1 MSEINPLHHPR
12 FWNRPHPGEYD
23 HTQNSIFSDKVAIP
37 LDMDGVVSKYMMEQ
51 FGKMNRRERR
61 KLERDMAKLRLNNKK

>member
-1 MSEINPLHHPR
+1 MSEINKLHYS
-12 FWNRPHPGEYD
+12 RPSGYH
-23 HTQNSIFSDKVAIP
+23 QNSIFSDKEANP
-37 LDMDGVVSKYMMEQ
+37 LDMDGMVSKYTMEQ

>member
-1 MSEINPLHHPR
+1 MSEINKLHYS
-12 FWNRPHPGEYD
+12 RPSGYS
-23 HTQNSIFSDKVAIP
+23 QNSIFSDKQSHFDDGALMLKAI
-37 LDMDGVVSKYMMEQ
+37 SEI

>member
-1 MSEINPLHHPR
+1 MSEINKLHYS
-12 FWNRPHPGEYD
+12 RPSGYH
-23 HTQNSIFSDKVAIP
+23 QNSIFSDKEAIP

>member
-1 MSEINPLHHPR
+1 MSEINKLHYS
-12 FWNRPHPGEYD
+12 RPSGYS
-23 HTQNSIFSDKVAIP
+23 QNSIFSDKQSHC
-37 LDMDGVVSKYMMEQ
+37 DDGEVGLKLISEI

>member
-1 MSEINPLHHPR
+1 MSEINKLHYS
-12 FWNRPHPGEYD
+12 RPSGYH
-23 HTQNSIFSDKVAIP
+23 QNSIFSDKQSHFDDGALMLKAI
-37 LDMDGVVSKYMMEQ
+37 SEI

>member
-23 HTQNSIFSDKVAIP
+23 HTQNSIFSDKQSHFDSGEVRLKLISE
-37 LDMDGVVSKYMMEQ
+37 V

-61 KLERDMAKLRLNNKK
+61 KLERDISKLRLKNKK

>member
-1 MSEINPLHHPR
+1 MSEINPLHYS
-12 FWNRPHPGEYD
+12 RPHSGEYD
-23 HTQNSIFSDKVAIP
+23 HTQNSIFSDKEAIP
-37 LDMDGVVSKYMMEQ
+37 LDMDGMVSKYIMEQ

>member
-1 MSEINPLHHPR
+1 MSEINKLHYS
-12 FWNRPHPGEYD
+12 RPSGYH
-23 HTQNSIFSDKVAIP
+23 QNSIFSDKEAIP
-37 LDMDGVVSKYMMEQ
+37 LDMDGMVSKYMMEQ

>member
-1 MSEINPLHHPR
+1 MSEMNIHH
-12 FWNRPHPGEYD
+12 
-23 HTQNSIFSDKVAIP
+23 QNKPISPISDKEAIP